1 MLFAELPVL
10 DRPAAARA
18 AGFSTVE
25 TWWLADA
32 ADAWADAVS
41 RAGISVALLNADGGD
56 LAAGDRGFLNVAA
69 LRERELARIDEAL
82 HLAVRVGARN
92 VNVLAGR
99 LLPDVPEARQRAE
112 VVSLLREA
120 AERAEAAGVAILL
133 EPINTLDV
141 PGYVLPTAA
150 DVREVIEDVDS
161 PSVRLLYDA
170 YHAARSGAD
179 PVSEA
184 PDYVDVIAHVQYA
197 DCPGRGAPGTGEV
210 DLERL
215 LQALR
220 QAGYEGLVGLEFD
233 PRGETAAS
241 VARLPR

>member
-1 MLFAELPVL
+1 MLFTELPVL

-25 TWWLADA
+25 SWWPGEA

-41 RAGISVALLNADGGD
+41 RAGVAVALLNADGGD
-56 LAAGDRGFLNVAA
+56 LAAGDRGFPNSAA

-112 VVSLLREA
+112 VVSVLREA
-120 AERAEAAGVAILL
+120 AERAEVAGVAILV
-133 EPINTLDV
+133 EPINALDV
-141 PGYVLPTAA
+141 PGYLLPTAA
-150 DVREVIEDVDS
+150 DAREVIEDVGS

-184 PDYVDVIAHVQYA
+184 PEYVDVIAHVQYA

-210 DLERL
+210 DLARL
-215 LQALR
+215 LEALR
-220 QAGYEGLVGLEFD
+220 QAGYEGPIGLEYD
-233 PRGETAAS
+233 PRGDTAAS
-241 VARLPR
+241 LSELPR